1 MLSARCKGMG
11 GVAMLSLQV
20 VSVLGG
26 ALIACLVLRRLA
38 SVGRVDP
45 REEACNELATLR
57 RVVDALP
64 EQLQLAERSRLAAAK
79 AEGPLDSGA
88 TQQWLGELQADLTE
102 ADLIASQLPGIEAAC
117 SDAQTGLEAELR
129 LVEILAL
136 SMRASGIA
144 DRYRPASG
152 PDAADSEI
160 IVAHCSILMHLM
172 QMLPRRAPHI
182 MGGIE
187 R

>member
-1 MLSARCKGMG
+1 
-11 GVAMLSLQV
+11 MLSLQLGG
-20 VSVLGG
+20 VLGG
-26 ALIACLVLRRLA
+26 AVIAYLVLRRWA
-38 SVGRVDP
+38 SAGRVDP
-45 REEACNELATLR
+45 REEASNELATLR

-79 AEGPLDSGA
+79 AAGQLDSGA
-88 TQQWLGELQADLTE
+88 TPQWLGELQADLKE

-117 SDAQTGLEAELR
+117 SDARTGLESELW

-136 SMRASGIA
+136 SMRARGIA

-152 PDAADSEI
+152 PDAPDSEKD
-160 IVAHCSILMHLM
+160 VAHCSILMHLM
-172 QMLPRRAPHI
+172 QMLPRRALHF